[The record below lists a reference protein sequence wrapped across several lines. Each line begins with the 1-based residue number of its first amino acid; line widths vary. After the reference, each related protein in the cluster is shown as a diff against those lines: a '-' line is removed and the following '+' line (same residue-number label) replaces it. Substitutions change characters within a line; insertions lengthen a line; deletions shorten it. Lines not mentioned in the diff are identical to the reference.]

1 MGRIPLD
8 EGGVTGVEVEEV
20 DEDGGNAPAAVGD
33 VHEARDARVEVVAF
47 GEDDREGLEEEVDHA
62 IYELVG
68 VVSRRT
74 EITVRETR
82 TLM

>member
-33 VHEARDARVEVVAF
+33 VHEPRDARVEVVAF
-47 GEDDREGLEEEVDHA
+47 CEDDGERFEEEVDDTVD
-62 IYELVG
+62 EL
-68 VVSRRT
+68 R
-74 EITVRETR
+74 
-82 TLM
+82 

>member
-47 GEDDREGLEEEVDHA
+47 REDDGERFEEEVDDTVD
-62 IYELVG
+62 ELC
-68 VVSRRT
+68 
-74 EITVRETR
+74 
-82 TLM
+82 